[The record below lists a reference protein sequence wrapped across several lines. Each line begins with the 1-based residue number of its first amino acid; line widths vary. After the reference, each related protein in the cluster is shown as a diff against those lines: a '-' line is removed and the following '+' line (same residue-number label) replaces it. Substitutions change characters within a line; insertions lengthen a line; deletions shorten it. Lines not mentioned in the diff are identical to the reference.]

1 MARQIKLLW
10 DFFGP
15 EARKTAE
22 HHEQHLKEF
31 AQREKFNLI
40 TSGVEQFAPQGY
52 AAFMVVPETEMIAAR
67 DALKPKRGE
76 VYHPSQGK
84 E

>member
-31 AQREKFNLI
+31 AQRETLSLI
-40 TSGVEQFAPQGY
+40 TSGIEQFAEEGF
-52 AAFMVVPETEMIAAR
+52 AAFMVVPESEMLRVR

-76 VYHPSQGK
+76 VYHSD
-84 E
+84 